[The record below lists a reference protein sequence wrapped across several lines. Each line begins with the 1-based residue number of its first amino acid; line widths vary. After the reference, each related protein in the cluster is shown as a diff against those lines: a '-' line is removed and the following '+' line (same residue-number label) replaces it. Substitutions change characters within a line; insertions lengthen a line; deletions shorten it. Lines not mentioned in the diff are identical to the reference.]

1 MFKCFD
7 KSRKVMERKTVLTPV
22 QKITPVKVKIV
33 EKQEIIQ
40 EDYVII
46 ENPVIKP
53 LSETVTE
60 VKEVKENKKKNNKK
74 VNLEELPVVEN
85 NSEEK

>member
-7 KSRKVMERKTVLTPV
+7 KSRKVMERKTVFTPV
-22 QKITPVKVKIV
+22 QEITPIKVEIV

-40 EDYVII
+40 E
-46 ENPVIKP
+46 EPVIELLP
-53 LSETVTE
+53 ETVTE